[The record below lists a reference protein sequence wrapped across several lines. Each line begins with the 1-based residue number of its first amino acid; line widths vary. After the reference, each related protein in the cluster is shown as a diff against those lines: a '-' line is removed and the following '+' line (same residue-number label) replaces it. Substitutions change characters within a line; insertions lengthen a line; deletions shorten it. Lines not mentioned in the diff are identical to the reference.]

1 MISCAQCKEKSTNA
15 VHQHNF
21 PYSYHKYSLHVHKEM
36 KEENIIQ
43 EHSVLNWERWAFKQE
58 LQSSY
63 KSLSLYT

>member
-43 EHSVLNWERWAFKQE
+43 EHSQF
-58 LQSSY
+58 
-63 KSLSLYT
+63 